1 MVFRTQ
7 LALTRNLSSAGVVYY
22 NSAGFV
28 WCNSIPFKKI
38 YSLDSLACG
47 LRDYKMVYD
56 YTMSFSRYRTIRMFT
71 DNPSYMPDAQLL
83 DNINFI
89 YSDLIINTLYDMNDD
104 ELEGIKDKIRS
115 GTYKMKPLNI
125 RMMEKSELNQYLREN
140 IHDCPEI
147 TCHELCIKSKVCIL
161 KPDNKE
167 DALVLMGLALTLFNR
182 IRNIYNYNHN
192 LITDGYRMEHLL
204 DSFFD
209 KLVEVGVVERIY
221 KIDLYKTIDHIDK
234 TYLLNKVNKII
245 GDGTTFNLIKQFIDN
260 PVLDERGNKLNIERT
275 IPRVGEITRVLID
288 ILYNDFEAEFTDRF
302 PGIKCYRFINEVYVL
317 LKENDNPVIN
327 IDDIS
332 SILAK
337 LNFRGT
343 INSIVCGDKPLV
355 CYDCKEMSIDN
366 DGSILLFDRH
376 EYHTLQ
382 K

>member
-83 DNINFI
+83 DNIHFI

-125 RMMEKSELNQYLREN
+125 RIIDKSEFIQYLRDN

-147 TCHELCIKSKVCIL
+147 SSCEICLKSKVCMI

-167 DALVLMGLALTLFNR
+167 DALVLMALALTLFNR
-182 IRNIYNYNHN
+182 IRCNDSFV
-192 LITDGYRMEHLL
+192 TDGYRMENRL
-204 DSFFD
+204 DSFYD
-209 KLVEVGVVERIY
+209 ELIELGHGNVERLY
-221 KIDLYKTIDHIDK
+221 KIDLIGSIDHIDK
-234 TYLLNKVNKII
+234 SYLLNKVSQII
-245 GDGTTFNLIKQFIDN
+245 GDGISYNLIKDFLYI